1 MKKVLKTLALM
12 GINVVLAVSSLS
24 PCAMT
29 AEAAEFSTEISE
41 EVIVSDENATD
52 EEVEEADFE
61 EALPEEEL
69 ILEEPYEDGEEE
81 IVLEEEPSEETV
93 EEAEEADFTADNKC
107 GESATWSFDSKKG
120 ALAIK
125 GTGAIKDYTEE
136 QSAPWHSYNA
146 KIKTITIGSGITR
159 IGNYAFDHAGYN
171 ESATGGVLTSITI
184 SDTVTEIGD
193 YAFCACA
200 FDSKNIHDFTI
211 PDTVT
216 TLGKGSFSYFDLG
229 VSYPM
234 AEKYESGTFTI
245 GKGIK
250 TIPESCFEWTEAA
263 HVVISEGVER
273 IEKKGMY
280 CFYALFD
287 IEFPSTLKYVDEYG
301 CGCWTD
307 YHTFMRNITFKGDMP
322 QFAEKAF
329 DNRISYII
337 YPAGNSTY
345 TEKTIANAK
354 KAFKASTWRP
364 SDYVITYKA
373 GEDITWSEKKVKSG
387 NSERLILELKGTG
400 PMYDYSLDNLPDWF
414 PNRFFV
420 DAIKIDSRITSI
432 GNYAFFDFE
441 SVNNSGDYP
450 LVLPDKLDRIGDH
463 AFENLD
469 VIRMSMPKEVSYIGD
484 YAFYFCRPYYSSKED
499 LPKGVKYLG
508 DYCLPSNTEFTVD
521 LEGVEHIGEGALSG
535 KSKTI
540 KSAVIPDSVKYIG
553 AGAFSGN
560 TSLSGELVIPD
571 TVTFVGERA
580 FYGCSNLTGATKLM
594 GVTSIESKVFDES
607 GITEVTYGS
616 KVTSANVDPKYRF
629 SDTITK
635 VTFNHRYFEG
645 MEDVFRSLSR
655 GNQKITVCYPGG
667 KGWPQDLAY
676 KNLNFVAFG
685 DCEVTFVYP
694 DGHKTVKKIAT
705 GKKLTAPTDVKL
717 ADGVSLVGWFTE
729 DKVVKSLQWDF
740 NNPVAKEMTLYA
752 KTTEYECYVQF
763 VMPMTLGYPNG
774 YTNGCGYQLVKY
786 GEKAKAIHVG
796 CKGGRLRGWYA
807 DQALTTPFDFD
818 EPITEDITIYSK
830 WDIVDVV
837 DFNKDA
843 NRVSY
848 EKDLYMEFVGVKTR
862 LSPVIRVKYDD
873 GYDTLQEL
881 VDFRVEAVDYNT
893 GNNFRDVGDYTLKVK
908 GSGSNGWN
916 SNYTGEII
924 VTQHI
929 TPLDLATTDKIKS
942 RELSCVYNGSVQ
954 KLKPVLTL
962 ALDAG
967 YLGVLEGRDYTVE
980 YVDEDKP
987 GYFKEPGEYQIRI
1000 TGKGNYMGEMILT
1013 QTIREKKPAPDP
1025 KPEPTPDPEPEPV
1038 PVPVGKVKS
1047 ITKAKV
1053 TGLQNFVFDGYA
1065 HNNQKLIV
1073 KDGDKVLQ
1081 EDVHYTLEWS
1091 NYTFPGTGRVV
1102 VKGIKAGG
1110 YKGKKTLTFKIA
1122 KADINDRMIVEVP
1135 ETVTYTKGKTTP
1147 EVKVYYKTADGEKFL
1162 LEGNEYFKI
1171 SYKNNTKVN
1180 DGTGKKVPT
1189 VVVTGKKYFKGT
1201 VKKIFKIAPSSIT
1214 NCKASA
1220 KDIKYKKGK
1229 GNFKSKVVV
1238 TDSNGKKLTAGK
1250 DYDAKNMVFTVES
1263 TGKVLGKKDSVDLDT
1278 TIVVKIR
1285 GLGNYASSEEISC
1298 TYKVTK

>member
-24 PCAMT
+24 PCALT
-29 AEAAEFSTEISE
+29 AEAAEISTEISE
-41 EVIVSDENATD
+41 EVIVSDD
-52 EEVEEADFE
+52 VISEEGDNEEADFE
-61 EALPEEEL
+61 EVLPEEEL
-69 ILEEPYEDGEEE
+69 ILEEPSEDSEEE
-81 IVLEEEPSEETV
+81 IVLEESSEETV

-107 GESATWSFDSKKG
+107 GENAIWSFKNG
-120 ALAIK
+120 ALVIS

-146 KIKTITIGSGITR
+146 KIKTITIKSGITR

-171 ESATGGVLTSITI
+171 GSATGGVLTSITI
-184 SDTVTEIGD
+184 ADTVTEIGD
-193 YAFCACA
+193 YAFYTCA
-200 FDSKNIHDFTI
+200 FDSKNIHDFAI

-234 AEKYESGTFTI
+234 GEKYESGTFTI

-250 TIPESCFEWTEAA
+250 TIPESCFEWTKAA
-263 HVVISEGVER
+263 HLVISEGVER
-273 IEKKGMY
+273 IEKNGMY
-280 CFYALFD
+280 CFYGLFD
-287 IEFPSTLKYVDEYG
+287 IEFPSTLKYIDEYG
-301 CGCWTD
+301 CDCWSG
-307 YHTFMRNITFKGDMP
+307 YNTFLRNVTFKGDMP

-329 DNRISYII
+329 AGRICYVT
-337 YPAGNSTY
+337 YPAGNKTY

-354 KAFKASTWRP
+354 KAFKGSTWRP
-364 SDYVITYKA
+364 SDYVITYKE
-373 GEDITWSEKKVKSG
+373 GKNITWSEKKVKNGSR
-387 NSERLILELKGTG
+387 EFLVLELTGSG
-400 PMYDYSLDNLPDWF
+400 PMYDYSIDDLPDWF

-420 DAIKIDSRITSI
+420 DAIKIDSRITGI
-432 GNYAFFDFE
+432 GNYAFFDFGN
-441 SVNNSGDYP
+441 VNNNSDYP
-450 LVLPDKLDRIGDH
+450 LVLPDKLDRVGEH
-463 AFENLD
+463 AFEHLSAIKMNF
-469 VIRMSMPKEVSYIGD
+469 PKEISYIGD
-484 YAFYFCRPYYSSKED
+484 YAFYGCSPYYATKTD
-499 LPKGVKYLG
+499 FPKGVKYLG

-521 LEGVEHIGEGALSG
+521 LEGVEHIGAGALSG
-535 KSKTI
+535 KSRTI

-560 TSLSGELVIPD
+560 TSLSGELVVPD

-580 FYGCSNLTGATKLM
+580 FSGCSNLTGATKLM
-594 GVTSIESKVFDES
+594 GVTSIESKTFDES

-635 VTFNHRYFEG
+635 VTFNHRHFEG

-676 KNLNFVAFG
+676 TNLNFVAIG

-694 DGHKTVKKIAT
+694 DGHKVIKTVAT
-705 GKKLTAPTDVKL
+705 GKKIAAPTDVKL

-729 DKVVKSLQWDF
+729 DKIVKSLQWDF
-740 NNPVAKEMTLYA
+740 NNPVTKEMTLYA

-763 VMPMTLGYPNG
+763 VRPMTLGYPNG
-774 YTNGCGYQLVKY
+774 YTNNCGYQIVKY

-881 VDFRVEAVDYNT
+881 VDFRVEAVDFNT

-908 GSGSNGWN
+908 GSASNGWN
-916 SNYTGEII
+916 SNYTGEIV

-929 TPLDLATTDKIKS
+929 TPLNLATTDKIKS

-967 YLGVLEGRDYTVE
+967 YLGVSEGRDYTVE

-1000 TGKGNYMGEMILT
+1000 TGKGNYKGEMILT

-1025 KPEPTPDPEPEPV
+1025 KPDPIPDPTPDPDPEPT
-1038 PVPVGKVKS
+1038 PKVKTKS
-1047 ITKAKV
+1047 ISKVTV
-1053 TGLQNFVFDGYA
+1053 TGLQNYVFDGLA
-1065 HNNQKLIV
+1065 HDNQKLVV
-1073 KDGDKVLQ
+1073 KDGDKVL
-1081 EDVHYTLEWS
+1081 EKGVHYTLEWK
-1091 NYTFPGTGRVV
+1091 NVIFPGTGKVV
-1102 VKGIKAGG
+1102 ITGLKAGG
-1110 YKGKKTLTFKIA
+1110 YSGKKTLSFKIA
-1122 KADINDRMIVEVP
+1122 KADINDVMVVEVP
-1135 ETVTYTKGKTTP
+1135 ETATYTKGKTIP
-1147 EVKVYYKTADGEKFL
+1147 AVKVYYKSPYGDKYL
-1162 LEGNEYFKI
+1162 LEDNEYYKI

-1201 VKKIFKIAPSSIT
+1201 IKKTFKITPSSIT
-1214 NCKASA
+1214 KCKATA
-1220 KDIKYKKGK
+1220 KDVKYKKGK
-1229 GNFKSKVVV
+1229 GNYKTKIVV

-1250 DYDAKNMVFTVES
+1250 DYDAKNMVFTVEGSS
-1263 TGKVLGKKDSVDLDT
+1263 TALSGKENLPVGTRIKV
-1278 TIVVKIR
+1278 TIK
-1285 GLGNYASSEEISC
+1285 GLGNYASSWVISC
-1298 TYKVTK
+1298 SYEITK